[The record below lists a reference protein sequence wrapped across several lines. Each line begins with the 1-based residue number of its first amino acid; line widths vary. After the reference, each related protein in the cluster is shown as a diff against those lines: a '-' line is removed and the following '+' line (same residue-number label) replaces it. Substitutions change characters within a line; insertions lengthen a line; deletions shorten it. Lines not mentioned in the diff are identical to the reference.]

1 MGLKSK
7 SVAAVAAVTAAL
19 VIACV
24 MMGVLGYISANNGFS
39 KALQMKAASDVKS
52 LAAVL
57 NSQYSGDWHIENNIL
72 YKGETQMDDANNIVD
87 ELSRLCDGKVTIFKG
102 DTRVATTVTNAEG
115 KRSVGTQA
123 SAEVIDNVLKQ
134 GKDFIGQANVMGE
147 PHHAAYQPLKNSSGQ
162 IIGMLFVG
170 VSTQKNEMDE
180 VTNEFIFCTRSL
192 RSS

>member
-1 MGLKSK
+1 MGLKTK
-7 SVAAVAAVTAAL
+7 SVAAVTAAL
-19 VIACV
+19 VVACM
-24 MMGVLGYISANNGFS
+24 MMGILGYISANNGFS

-115 KRSVGTQA
+115 KRS
-123 SAEVIDNVLKQ
+123 L
-134 GKDFIGQANVMGE
+134 
-147 PHHAAYQPLKNSSGQ
+147 
-162 IIGMLFVG
+162 
-170 VSTQKNEMDE
+170 
-180 VTNEFIFCTRSL
+180 FCTRSL
-192 RSS
+192 RLS